1 MRITKI
7 GTHVVGT
14 PWRNLTY
21 VTVHT
26 DEGLTGVGEARM
38 LGHTG
43 ALLGYLAEAERRH
56 VTGSDPFDIE
66 DLVHRMKYG
75 DFGRAGEIVMSGI
88 ACVEMACWD
97 IVGKALGQP
106 VWRLLGGR
114 VRDRVKA
121 YANGWYTVDRTPEE
135 FHAAARRVVERGYR
149 ALKLDPFG
157 AGRMELDHD
166 ETIRSISLVEA
177 VRDAIG
183 PGCELLVEMHG
194 RFSPATAIRLA
205 RLLEPY
211 DPAWLEE
218 PVPPE
223 NLKAL
228 AKVSAHTGLPIAT
241 GERIHDRIEFRELL
255 ELQAADVVQPDV
267 GHLGGIAET
276 RKLAATAETYYV
288 QLAPHNVGGPVLT
301 AASLQLGV
309 CVPNFKILEH
319 FNDFADAE
327 IGTIAKG
334 APKVVD
340 GHFAVPTAPGLGVEL
355 DLDAIAEF
363 PRRDADFDLFA
374 EDWHKRD
381 GTARRAAASGGP
393 GGSGERR

>member
-14 PWRNLTY
+14 PWRNLTL

-38 LGHTG
+38 LGHTD

-56 VTGSDPFDIE
+56 VRGTDPFDIE
-66 DLVHRMKYG
+66 DLVQRMKYG
-75 DFGRAGEIVMSGI
+75 DYGRAGEIVMSGI

-106 VWRLLGGR
+106 VWRLMGGR

-135 FHAAARRVVERGYR
+135 FHEAAKRVVDRGYH

-157 AGRMELDHD
+157 AGRLELDHD
-166 ETIRSISLVEA
+166 ETMRSIGLVEA

-183 PGCELLVEMHG
+183 PDRELLVEMHG

-205 RLLEPY
+205 GLLEPY
-211 DPAWLEE
+211 APSWLEE
-218 PVPPE
+218 PCPPE

-241 GERIHDRIEFRELL
+241 GERIHDRFEFRELL
-255 ELQAADVVQPDV
+255 ELQAADIIQPDV
-267 GHLGGIAET
+267 GHLGGIGEV
-276 RKLAATAETYYV
+276 RKLAAAAEAHYV
-288 QLAPHNVGGPVLT
+288 LVAPHNVGGPVLT
-301 AASLQLGV
+301 AATLQLGV

-319 FNDFADAE
+319 FNDFADAPVKSVARGLPE
-327 IGTIAKG
+327 
-334 APKVVD
+334 VVD
-340 GHFAVPTAPGLGVEL
+340 GHFAMPTAAGLGVEL
-355 DLDAIAEF
+355 DLDAVAEF
-363 PRRDADFDLFA
+363 PRQDADFDLFE
-374 EDWHKRD
+374 EDWHL
-381 GTARRAAASGGP
+381 RRGKS
-393 GGSGERR
+393 R